1 MDSTYV
7 PSLDGGETN
16 KVIAKLG
23 IKKANTKIWQLFLL
37 GVLAGLYIGMG
48 GHFSLVALASGMG
61 RIAAG
66 VVFSFGLILV
76 VIAGAELFTGN
87 VTIMVGV
94 LSRVI
99 TKRSMVKNWT
109 IVYIGNLAGS
119 LFLAWLVYR
128 AGLLGHAGAL
138 NGLGVFAAEVAEN
151 KIAIP
156 FMQAFIRGILCNIL
170 VILAIIMSIMAK
182 DLTSKILCII
192 FPITCF
198 VACGF
203 EHSVANMYLIP
214 IGLFAEGLALYE
226 MSAMFR
232 NIVPVT
238 LGNIIG
244 GIFILVVHPNRIRQ
258 IRHLFDK

>member
-1 MDSTYV
+1 MDSIYV

-16 KVIAKLG
+16 MAIAKLG

-37 GVLAGLYIGMG
+37 GILAGLYIGMG

-99 TKRSMVKNWT
+99 TKRRMLKNWSV
-109 IVYIGNLAGS
+109 VYAGNFAGS
-119 LFLAWLVYR
+119 ILLAWLIYR
-128 AGLLGHAGAL
+128 AGLLEHAGAL
-138 NGLGVFAAEVAEN
+138 NELGILAAEVAEN

-156 FMQAFIRGILCNIL
+156 FMEALIRGILCNIL
-170 VILAIIMSIMAK
+170 VILAIIMAIMAK
-182 DLTSKILCII
+182 DLASKVLCII
-192 FPITCF
+192 FPIACF

-214 IGLFAEGLALYE
+214 VGLFAEGRALYE

-232 NIVPVT
+232 NLVPVT

-244 GIFILVVHPNRIRQ
+244 GIFILVIHPNRIRQ